1 MLLPFSFGSDNLLI
15 FFGIGG
21 TPNFSRGPT
30 LLGPMLGSGVEEGG
44 VEEGEREKMKEFVSS
59 REMAMGGDSPTVGGG
74 LGER

>member
-30 LLGPMLGSGVEEGG
+30 LLGPMLGSGVEEG
-44 VEEGEREKMKEFVSS
+44 EREKIKEFVSS